1 MPDSGRQLQSGSCSY
16 KWHYK
21 PALILEKIK
30 KNNDDN
36 ENIKKKTNESTS
48 KQKIINDITENE
60 KDLPVSED
68 DNLPEKKSIGFLS
81 FFLVIIITLIAL
93 IVLTDTLKFYLS
105 SFIPNIDIYLSS
117 LYESLTDIFLFF
129 KDLIK

>member
-1 MPDSGRQLQSGSCSY
+1 MIM
-16 KWHYK
+16 K
-21 PALILEKIK
+21 IL
-30 KNNDDN
+30 
-36 ENIKKKTNESTS
+36 KKKTNESTS